1 LTSALQNIHHYFQPK
16 QPEDLYEY
24 CVKLF
29 RAHNFHSSIK
39 PCKCIAN
46 ATLGVLLMKTATIPF
61 LRVDPALR
69 EAAEKVLQY
78 GETLSGFVEQSVRAQ
93 IAQRQAQQEFV
104 ARGLIARD
112 AARQSGVYV
121 PAKTVI
127 AGSAI

>member
-69 EAAEKVLQY
+69 EAAEKVLRVIGSDTIFHKLITHY
-78 GETLSGFVEQSVRAQ
+78 PWAF
-93 IAQRQAQQEFV
+93 QAIF
-104 ARGLIARD
+104 A
-112 AARQSGVYV
+112 
-121 PAKTVI
+121 
-127 AGSAI
+127 